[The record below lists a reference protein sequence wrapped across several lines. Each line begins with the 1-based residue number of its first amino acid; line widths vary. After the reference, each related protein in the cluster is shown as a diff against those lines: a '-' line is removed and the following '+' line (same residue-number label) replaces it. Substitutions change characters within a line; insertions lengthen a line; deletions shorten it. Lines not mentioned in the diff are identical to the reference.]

1 MYRLVYMSTPKR
13 PLSREDLDAMLAAAT
28 RNNNRNGITGIL
40 IQDHKRFLQYLE
52 GNEGRVEE
60 TFARISL
67 DKRHHA
73 IFRLKSGVIVRRQ
86 FPGWSMASK
95 TVNQDGSLT
104 NVVRELVKD
113 CDRDVAEEL
122 LNFAAARDRAT

>member
-13 PLSREDLDAMLAAAT
+13 PLSRKDLDAMLAAAT
-28 RNNNRNGITGIL
+28 RNNNRNGVTGIL

-52 GNEGRVEE
+52 GNEDRVEE

>member
-52 GNEGRVEE
+52 GNEDRVEE

-95 TVNQDGSLT
+95 TVDQSGSLT
-104 NVVRELVKD
+104 NVVRELVKA